1 MEEGH
6 DMQLDFPKALLYF
19 LFLLT
24 YSWFTMLCPSLLHRD
39 AENKQTNKQTK
50 KTKQKKREREFQK
63 NNEKNVFICT
73 IESLCCAAE
82 VDKTL

>member
-1 MEEGH
+1 
-6 DMQLDFPKALLYF
+6 
-19 LFLLT
+19 
-24 YSWFTMLCPSLLHRD
+24 MLCPSLLHRD

>member
-1 MEEGH
+1 
-6 DMQLDFPKALLYF
+6 
-19 LFLLT
+19 
-24 YSWFTMLCPSLLHRD
+24 MLCPSLMNRD
-39 AENKQTNKQTK
+39 AENKQTK
-50 KTKQKKREREFQK
+50 KKKKKEREREFQK

>member
-1 MEEGH
+1 M
-6 DMQLDFPKALLYF
+6 F
-19 LFLLT
+19 
-24 YSWFTMLCPSLLHRD
+24 CPPLLHRD
-39 AENKQTNKQTK
+39 AENKQTNKQK